1 VPRRR
6 SNWPTSTPTSNGA
19 RSLPLRSL
27 LFGNNAYGSRI
38 CSGVREPNGYTE
50 RLGAGIFGFGF
61 SGLVDVLVLHHVLQV
76 HHLVSNVYDP
86 STVSGLRT
94 NILADG
100 LFSLAML
107 TLAGVGAGLVWTAER
122 RTTQPLRVKPLAGA
136 TVLGIGLFDLFDV
149 VVDHTLLGLHHATHG
164 PGFYDPHWTVVS
176 LLVVGAGA
184 YLYRHSGADPTR
196 SGSEG

>member
-1 VPRRR
+1 MDR
-6 SNWPTSTPTSNGA
+6 PTTQG
-19 RSLPLRSL
+19 L
-27 LFGNNAYGSRI
+27 
-38 CSGVREPNGYTE
+38 
-50 RLGAGIFGFGF
+50 LGAGILGFGF
-61 SGLVDVLVLHHVLQV
+61 SGLVDVLVLHHVLQL

-86 STVSGLRT
+86 ATLSGLRA

-122 RTTQPLRVKPLAGA
+122 RASHPLRVKPLAGA
-136 TVLGIGLFDLFDV
+136 AIFGLGLFDLFDV

-164 PGFYDPHWTVVS
+164 PGFYDPHWAVVS

-184 YLYRHSGADPTR
+184 YLYRQGNAGVRRETT
-196 SGSEG
+196 EE